1 MTLLLIVLTLALAA
15 EDLLFHFV
23 IRPKRGAFLRGG
35 KQNDNTAAVALLS
48 GLSVLAGY
56 LLAFLLTGGC
66 ALLPSAGFA
75 LLLSGGG
82 FAIAK
87 FVLKSESGIFLA
99 AAPVNA
105 LLTML
110 MNASRITA
118 ETLEDA
124 AIGGSGRRS
133 RLRADGNGLR
143 FPAEQAVLPARTRG
157 QKSGRTDCRNRSSAV
172 IGLFRILAVMPLP
185 TRTAHRERT
194 SSGAC
199 FNLLT
204 QPLTQ
209 HQNQMMQ
216 IPSCG
221 KHPLQWFRRR
231 RRHGSCRF
239 GRCGRFPRR
248 RLPAGQAQPVRDG
261 RSCYPRRRK

>member
-124 AIGGSGRRS
+124 AIGGAAAALACALTVMVYASLLSKLSYLRTQGVKKAAAPIAVTALLLLLAYSGFS
-133 RLRADGNGLR
+133 L
-143 FPAEQAVLPARTRG
+143 
-157 QKSGRTDCRNRSSAV
+157 
-172 IGLFRILAVMPLP
+172 
-185 TRTAHRERT
+185 
-194 SSGAC
+194 
-199 FNLLT
+199 
-204 QPLTQ
+204 
-209 HQNQMMQ
+209 
-216 IPSCG
+216 
-221 KHPLQWFRRR
+221 
-231 RRHGSCRF
+231 
-239 GRCGRFPRR
+239 
-248 RLPAGQAQPVRDG
+248 
-261 RSCYPRRRK
+261 